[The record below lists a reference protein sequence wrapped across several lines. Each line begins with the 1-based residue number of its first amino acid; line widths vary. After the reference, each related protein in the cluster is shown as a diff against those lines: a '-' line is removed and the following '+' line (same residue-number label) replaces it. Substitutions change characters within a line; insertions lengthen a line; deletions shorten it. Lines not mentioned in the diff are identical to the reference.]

1 MEFEALSKKPEPHE
15 SYYPATSL
23 IELEGVIVK
32 EVRRR
37 NLGEIPKQAVDGLDF
52 IVYGGKINV
61 DLPVGDDLTLIYKV
75 FKLGWRDI
83 FDATLYATAKRL
95 EAKALSLDAAFKAFL
110 KECDLDHEILITH
123 EEP

>member
-1 MEFEALSKKPEPHE
+1 MEFDALCKKLEPHE
-15 SYYPATSL
+15 LYYPATSL
-23 IELEGVIVK
+23 IELEDVIVK

-61 DLPVGDDLTLIYKV
+61 DLPVGDDLKLIYKV

-83 FDATLYATAKRL
+83 RCNAIR
-95 EAKALSLDAAFKAFL
+95 
-110 KECDLDHEILITH
+110 HR
-123 EEP
+123 EEVGG